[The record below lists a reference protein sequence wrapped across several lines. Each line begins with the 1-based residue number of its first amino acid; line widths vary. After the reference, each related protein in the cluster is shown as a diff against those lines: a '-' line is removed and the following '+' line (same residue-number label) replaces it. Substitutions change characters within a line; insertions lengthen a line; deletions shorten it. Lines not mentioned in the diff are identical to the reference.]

1 MIIPE
6 LAPQKVSC
14 SVFHTWCLS
23 EGTGKVLVIRGMRW
37 IGVGRIRRRSPSLR
51 TVPADLPH
59 TALQLMGHLFKGL
72 TALTRA
78 AVREYNPYFTKNA
91 SGQR

>member
-1 MIIPE
+1 MRHAITIGRFE
-6 LAPQKVSC
+6 FKFYLA
-14 SVFHTWCLS
+14 CLFDLRS
-23 EGTGKVLVIRGMRW
+23 FMGQGASRE
-37 IGVGRIRRRSPSLR
+37 IGVGRIRRRSPSLL
-51 TVPADLPH
+51 TVLADLPH

-78 AVREYNPYFTKNA
+78 AVREYSPCFTKNA